1 MMTGVNLGNW
11 LVLEKWMSPE
21 LFDGTSAEDEVH
33 LWRELSETAAR
44 ERFKVHRDS
53 WVADRDFVYLAA
65 NGIELIRIP
74 VPFFIFGDVP
84 PYIGCIEYLD
94 KAFEW
99 AQRHGQKILIDLH
112 TVPGSQNGF
121 DNGGI
126 CGVCTFHKKPE
137 NVEFALTVLERLAA
151 RYRDHPSL
159 WGVQVLNEPISQE
172 LWDAIDIPTR
182 YPAVDPEE
190 AAGSEPVP
198 TEFLKR
204 FYRDAYARI
213 RAAAPDATVVFH
225 DGFRIEEW
233 KGFFTEPDFENVV
246 LDTHLYLMTLTWSAG
261 DHSLDDY
268 LAFIAD
274 RFAGDVR
281 EAARD
286 VPVMIGEWCLDT
298 AATEATVLSGEER
311 RSYFRQIADAQLRA
325 WEPAVA
331 WTYWSYKLHTEDPK
345 HDPWDMGRAIELRWL
360 PEGLAPGT

>member
-1 MMTGVNLGNW
+1 MMKGVNLGNW

-53 WVADRDFVYLAA
+53 WVHERDFVYLAA

-74 VPFFIFGDVP
+74 VPFFIFGDVA
-84 PYIGCIEYLD
+84 PYVGCIEYLD
-94 KAFEW
+94 EAFEW

-121 DNGGI
+121 DNGSPRPRGHRRLPRRLPDR
-126 CGVCTFHKKPE
+126 GVEGLLHRPAFR
-137 NVEFALTVLERLAA
+137 ERRPRHAPLP
-151 RYRDHPSL
+151 D
-159 WGVQVLNEPISQE
+159 
-172 LWDAIDIPTR
+172 DAHD
-182 YPAVDPEE
+182 
-190 AAGSEPVP
+190 AAGDRE
-198 TEFLKR
+198 
-204 FYRDAYARI
+204 
-213 RAAAPDATVVFH
+213 
-225 DGFRIEEW
+225 
-233 KGFFTEPDFENVV
+233 
-246 LDTHLYLMTLTWSAG
+246 LDE
-261 DHSLDDY
+261 Y

-274 RFAGDVR
+274 RFAGTVR

-298 AATEATVLSGEER
+298 ASKKPLELTDDER
-311 RSYFRQIADAQLRA
+311 RSYFRKIADAQLRA

-331 WTYWSYKLHTEDPK
+331 WTYWSYKLHTKDPQ

-360 PEGLAPGT
+360 PEELAPPAG